1 MKAKEEGNFEQ
12 VLKSLS
18 KSMGLRSDPVYHV
31 ERAEAYIQL
40 CDFQSAILNYKKACL
55 MDPDNAEY
63 YSRLAFLYYFMGQT
77 LFDQRLYPEALESF
91 ARAAEMNPDNT
102 GYHIRRYNINSFLT
116 SVFKIVLPHHEICV
130 CHEMTVILKLNI

>member
-1 MKAKEEGNFEQ
+1 MQKNLQYSELLTFVNFSFNEAMKAKEEGKFEQ

-18 KSMGLRSDPVYHV
+18 KAMGLRTDPLYYV
-31 ERAEAYIQL
+31 ERAEAFIQL

-55 MDPDNAEY
+55 MEPDNAEY
-63 YSRLAFLYYFMGQT
+63 YARLAFLYYFMGQT

-102 GYHIRRYNINSFLT
+102 GYHIRRYYCSTCVINDSL
-116 SVFKIVLPHHEICV
+116 
-130 CHEMTVILKLNI
+130 

>member
-1 MKAKEEGNFEQ
+1 MFSELVTFVNCSFNEAMKAKEEGKFEQ

-18 KSMGLRSDPVYHV
+18 KAMGLRTDSLYYV
-31 ERAEAYIQL
+31 ERAEALIQL

-55 MDPDNAEY
+55 MEPDSAEY
-63 YSRLAFLYYFMGQT
+63 YARLAFLYYFMGQT

-102 GYHIRRYNINSFLT
+102 GYHIRRYLYN
-116 SVFKIVLPHHEICV
+116 K
-130 CHEMTVILKLNI
+130 